1 MRFAPNV
8 IEVNR
13 GEAEDQRTINA
24 LQRPESPLA
33 LRRQN
38 AESDPPR
45 PRRPAGTEV
54 NVSSAFR

>member
-1 MRFAPNV
+1 L

-45 PRRPAGTEV
+45 PAGTEV